1 MILCLLWLMSS
12 VKWPS
17 NIYIFPPLPLTN
29 KVITN
34 FISDSVNEDLL
45 ITHFWPASS
54 WYSSLRLFLLLLPF
68 PFLQVIFWTKRF
80 FSHSGASSDVAFW
93 LQCSRL
99 FFRYCQS
106 SPQKHWEKNP
116 FVSTNE
122 VGDGSECGMVREWLV
137 TGRLTQVILVM
148 FVNFNSF

>member
-1 MILCLLWLMSS
+1 MPLVLIINFLFYFSWNHDSMSSMINVLS
-12 VKWPS
+12 VKWHS

-99 FFRYCQS
+99 FFRVCQS
-106 SPQKHWEKNP
+106 SPK
-116 FVSTNE
+116 
-122 VGDGSECGMVREWLV
+122 
-137 TGRLTQVILVM
+137 
-148 FVNFNSF
+148 